1 MGSPSSEEILRR
13 VSYGDLSAL
22 VTLYE
27 RHAGEVL
34 SLAQWI
40 LGERRAADAVVEQIF
55 LQVWQGATFDA
66 DACTASAWLLTLTR
80 ERAIEERRRLGEAR
94 PQCGRAS
101 STFPVFP
108 PTRGG

>member
-55 LQVWQGATFDA
+55 LEVWRRASTFNA
-66 DACTASAWLLTLTR
+66 DACTVSAWLLALTR
-80 ERAIEERRRLGEAR
+80 ERAIGELVQLSCLPAHT
-94 PQCGRAS
+94 GRVSDHQAE
-101 STFPVFP
+101 
-108 PTRGG
+108 